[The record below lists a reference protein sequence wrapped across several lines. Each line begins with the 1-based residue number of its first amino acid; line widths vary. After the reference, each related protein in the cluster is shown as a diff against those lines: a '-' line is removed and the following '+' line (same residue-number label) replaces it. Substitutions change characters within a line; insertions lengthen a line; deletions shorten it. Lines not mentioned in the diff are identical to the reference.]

1 MSEEQES
8 AREPRATR
16 ESGVRGLVSSALLV
30 GAVGA
35 ILLAGWTLQGNPP
48 PPPAPAAPEV
58 KLGAPVAVEAPP
70 RSAAAAPEEATPTPA
85 VEPEAEPSTAP
96 PPEPRKAP
104 IVKPV
109 DDAGRLAA
117 TGGAYTAQLLVAC
130 RAETVDRLRAE
141 ARGAARLYVLP
152 ATVHG
157 NACWRV
163 CWGSYGNAKDAAA
176 AADLPKALRG
186 KERPGAVEIAKVLP

>member
-1 MSEEQES
+1 MSEDQES
-8 AREPRATR
+8 ARESRGTR

-35 ILLAGWTLQGNPP
+35 ILLAGWTLKGV
-48 PPPAPAAPEV
+48 PPPAPAAPAPEV
-58 KLGAPVAVEAPP
+58 KLGATVPVEAPP
-70 RSAAAAPEEATPTPA
+70 PRAAEAPATH
-85 VEPEAEPSTAP
+85 EPEAEPPTAP
-96 PPEPRKAP
+96 PAEPKPRPVAKA
-104 IVKPV
+104 V

-130 RAETVDRLRAE
+130 RAETVDRLRSE
-141 ARGAARLYVLP
+141 ARGADKLYVLP
-152 ATVHG
+152 ANVHG

-176 AADLPKALRG
+176 ASDLPKALRS
-186 KERPGAVEIAKVLP
+186 KERPGAVEITKVLP

>member
-8 AREPRATR
+8 ARESRGTR

-35 ILLAGWTLQGNPP
+35 ILLAGWALRGSPP
-48 PPPAPAAPEV
+48 PPPAAAAPEV
-58 KLGAPVAVEAPP
+58 KLGTTVPVEAPAP
-70 RSAAAAPEEATPTPA
+70 PAAEAPEAPQP
-85 VEPEAEPSTAP
+85 EPEAEVT
-96 PPEPRKAP
+96 PPEPEAKPAA
-104 IVKPV
+104 VAKPV

-130 RAETVDRLRAE
+130 RAETVDRLRSE
-141 ARGAARLYVLP
+141 ARGADKLYVLP
-152 ATVHG
+152 ANVHG

-163 CWGSYGNAKDAAA
+163 CWGSYRNAKDAAA
-176 AADLPKALRG
+176 ATDLPKALRG